1 MERYNREFNGLF
13 DSPKPGL
20 FVFCERVKDEAMRW
34 ESRHQD
40 ALMGRYTHKQKRK
53 EVSWTEIPQDFD
65 EWAPKKRRD
74 LQRMV
79 DFCLWVVWSEHFV
92 VFLMC
97 LHGFF
102 TQ

>member
-40 ALMGRYTHKQKRK
+40 GLMGRYTHRQKRK
-53 EVSWTEIPQDFD
+53 EVSWPEIPQDFD
-65 EWAPKKRRD
+65 GWAPKKEETCKEW
-74 LQRMV
+74 LIFV
-79 DFCLWVVWSEHFV
+79 FGLYGVNILWYF
-92 VFLMC
+92 
-97 LHGFF
+97 
-102 TQ
+102 